1 MSDLTKHKKQIKDTV
16 LKDDLEEIYKNTHK
30 IMLEKHPD
38 QKELIDKMLETKLKS
53 IGRDS

>member
-1 MSDLTKHKKQIKDTV
+1 MSDLTKHEKQIKDTV